1 MSDKLANLKS
11 LVLADNCIGKAGIQA
26 LVGKVGPGSQLG
38 VLNLKSQQQALGE
51 EDMDDI
57 MEQLAKALGICE
69 SYIWFETDT
78 ADIIYLERNAR

>member
-11 LVLADNCIGKAGIQA
+11 LLLTDNCIGKTGIQA

-51 EDMDDI
+51 EDMDQI
-57 MEQLAKALGICE
+57 MEQLAKSLGICE
-69 SYIWFETDT
+69 SYVVLQF
-78 ADIIYLERNAR
+78 